1 MQSSAVHY
9 YAAQDMRTSNMATT
23 ELCCQKPILPTLS
36 PPLPLS
42 TSPSCSP
49 SGPVKLY
56 SALITCTA
64 LPPSFIPSPT
74 LLPFFPSLSLSLSAA
89 ETLLWAKF
97 STGVIQYSSL
107 HFPHLSPSLSPSVYL
122 SMPHH
127 IPQFLQSVWLSP
139 FVLQVVPQGLME

>member
-127 IPQFLQSVWLSP
+127 IPQFPQSV
-139 FVLQVVPQGLME
+139 